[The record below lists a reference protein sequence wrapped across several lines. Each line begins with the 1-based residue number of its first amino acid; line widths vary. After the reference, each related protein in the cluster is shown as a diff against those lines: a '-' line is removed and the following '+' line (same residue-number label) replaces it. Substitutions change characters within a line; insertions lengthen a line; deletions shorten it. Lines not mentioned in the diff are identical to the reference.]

1 MDPYDSYSNSEL
13 NLKFIEYKLSVIHTN
28 ISVLKKYVINVWKKK
43 VATASN
49 VLVKELIYQEIVKKV
64 IFTYLMITS
73 PQVQYTTIINPDE
86 GSKCEDM
93 YVFLHIVKGVSN
105 NDEYFQ
111 L

>member
-49 VLVKELIYQEIVKKV
+49 AVANFAE
-64 IFTYLMITS
+64 S
-73 PQVQYTTIINPDE
+73 RQVDE
-86 GSKCEDM
+86 QP
-93 YVFLHIVKGVSN
+93 FL
-105 NDEYFQ
+105 EE
-111 L
+111 

>member
-49 VLVKELIYQEIVKKV
+49 VLVKELIYQEIVKKNDA
-64 IFTYLMITS
+64 IGRTS
-73 PQVQYTTIINPDE
+73 FSPLQ
-86 GSKCEDM
+86 KCTAEICMLAYGLPIDSM
-93 YVFLHIVKGVSN
+93 
-105 NDEYFQ
+105 DEYVHIGEM
-111 L
+111 LTEVYPRSE